1 MRCPTQANHTAATPD
16 CDQPPECV
24 DETTASADFRY
35 IRILKFPMMFPS
47 HPVRMLLVSAV
58 CLCIATSA
66 QSQQVTNQRLFDT
79 VPFIP
84 EHHARRLARFAS
96 ETVPPGRIVFL
107 GNSITEMGDWKRL
120 TGDSTVVNR
129 GIGGDI
135 TFGMLNR
142 LSLVTGLKPS
152 KIFLLIGIN
161 DIGKDI
167 PPPVIAHNIGRII
180 DRIRSESPGT
190 IIILQ
195 TLLPVNPTVNQFP
208 QHYDKNDK
216 VLAVNK
222 LLRALAKEKQV
233 PLADLHPLFSNKQGL
248 LRQELTGD
256 GLHLDP
262 NGNGYRIWVEHLRAK
277 GWL

>member
-1 MRCPTQANHTAATPD
+1 
-16 CDQPPECV
+16 
-24 DETTASADFRY
+24 
-35 IRILKFPMMFPS
+35 MMFASTPA
-47 HPVRMLLVSAV
+47 RMLLT
-58 CLCIATSA
+58 CLAWTCYIAAA

-79 VPFIP
+79 IPFIP
-84 EHHARRLARFAS
+84 EHHARRLAQFAS
-96 ETVPPGRIVFL
+96 ENVAPGRVIFL

-135 TFGMLNR
+135 TFGMLQR
-142 LSLVTGLKPS
+142 LSLVTALRPS

-167 PPPVIAHNIGRII
+167 PPPVIADNISRII
-180 DRIRSESPGT
+180 DRIRTESPGT
-190 IIILQ
+190 VIVLQ
-195 TLLPVNPTVNQFP
+195 TLLPVNPAVNQFP

-216 VLAVNK
+216 VLAVNN

-233 PLADLHPLFSNKQGL
+233 PLADLHALFRNKQGL
-248 LRQELTGD
+248 LRPELTGD

>member
-1 MRCPTQANHTAATPD
+1 MMFASTP
-16 CDQPPECV
+16 
-24 DETTASADFRY
+24 A
-35 IRILKFPMMFPS
+35 RIL
-47 HPVRMLLVSAV
+47 LT
-58 CLCIATSA
+58 CLAWTCYIAAA
-66 QSQQVTNQRLFDT
+66 QSQQATNQRLFDT
-79 VPFIP
+79 IPFIP
-84 EHHARRLARFAS
+84 EHHARRLAQFAS
-96 ETVPPGRIVFL
+96 ENVAPGRVIFL

-135 TFGMLNR
+135 TFGMLKR
-142 LSLVTGLKPS
+142 LSLVTDLKPS

-167 PPPVIAHNIGRII
+167 PPPVIAQNIGRII
-180 DRIRSESPGT
+180 DRIRMESPGT
-190 IIILQ
+190 TVILQ

-216 VLAVNK
+216 VLAVNT
-222 LLRALAKEKQV
+222 LLRTLAKEKQV
-233 PLADLHPLFSNKQGL
+233 ALADLHPLFTNKQGL
-248 LRQELTGD
+248 LREDLTGD

>member
-1 MRCPTQANHTAATPD
+1 MFLSRPAQKLLAGIISLCITAA
-16 CDQPPECV
+16 
-24 DETTASADFRY
+24 
-35 IRILKFPMMFPS
+35 
-47 HPVRMLLVSAV
+47 
-58 CLCIATSA
+58 A

-79 VPFIP
+79 IPFIP
-84 EHHARRLARFAS
+84 EHHARRLAQFATES
-96 ETVPPGRIVFL
+96 LPPGRIVFL

-120 TGDSTVVNR
+120 TGDTTVVNR

-142 LSLVTGLKPS
+142 LSLVTVLKPS

-167 PPPVIAHNIGRII
+167 PPPVIAQNIGRII
-180 DRIRSESPGT
+180 DRIRTESPGT
-190 IIILQ
+190 KIILQ

-222 LLRALAKEKQV
+222 LLRTLAKDKQV
-233 PLADLHPLFSNKQGL
+233 PLADLHALFKDKKGL
-248 LRQELTGD
+248 LRADLTGD